1 MWFNNCFMCHI
12 FIIKP
17 CCKLKLFI
25 LGNQY
30 RFSSRPARY
39 CPLALLMATWVSH
52 AMLGQQAALPYTAL
66 ESKKIWDP
74 DAEKDPL

>member
-1 MWFNNCFMCHI
+1 M
-12 FIIKP
+12 
-17 CCKLKLFI
+17 
-25 LGNQY
+25 GNQY

-66 ESKKIWDP
+66 ESKKIWDT